1 MKILTKDLLNTWSY
15 STMSH
20 DRSGYK
26 FVKISG
32 RDYIKLGD
40 YQAVTLV
47 GNLYDVYDADV
58 KHSKK
63 MLFVG
68 VARQHP
74 RDLNAR
80 KEVGYEVANT
90 AAYEDPQIVME
101 VGPNFTA
108 FNFREFAKN
117 YIDSLD
123 LNFVAT
129 PTELKEAEEEYIE
142 FIPDENIS
150 CDC

>member
-1 MKILTKDLLNTWSY
+1 MNILTKELLATWSY

-26 FVKISG
+26 FVKMSG
-32 RDYIKLGD
+32 RDYIKLGI

-47 GNLYDVYDADV
+47 GNLYEVYDADV
-58 KHSKK
+58 KQCKK
-63 MLFVG
+63 VLFVG

-80 KEVGYEVANT
+80 KEIGYEVANEN
-90 AAYEDPQIVME
+90 AYINPQIVME

-108 FNFREFAKN
+108 YNFREFSKN

-129 PTELKEAEEEYIE
+129 PAELEEEEDYIE
-142 FIPDENIS
+142 FIPDTNI
-150 CDC
+150 DCEE

>member
-1 MKILTKDLLNTWSY
+1 MNILTKDLLATYSY
-15 STMSH
+15 STMGH

-26 FVKISG
+26 FVKMYG
-32 RDYIKLGD
+32 RDYIKLGI

-47 GNLYDVYDADV
+47 GNLYEVYDADV
-58 KHSKK
+58 KQYKK

-74 RDLNAR
+74 RDLDAR
-80 KEVGYEVANT
+80 KEIGYEIANT
-90 AAYEDPQIVME
+90 NAYAEPQIVME

-129 PTELKEAEEEYIE
+129 PAELKQEDEEYIE
-142 FIPDENIS
+142 FIPDTNIYS
-150 CDC
+150 DC